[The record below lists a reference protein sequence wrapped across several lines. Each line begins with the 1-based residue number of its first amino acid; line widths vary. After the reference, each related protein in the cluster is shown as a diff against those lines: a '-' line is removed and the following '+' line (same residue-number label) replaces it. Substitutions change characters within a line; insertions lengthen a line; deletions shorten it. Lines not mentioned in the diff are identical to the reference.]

1 MHLDYGSKSAPPTGV
16 LTPTSVVVG
25 QLLIETCVTYST
37 CMHCVASLESLA
49 QRVIQTS
56 AISTRGVG
64 SCSMHIESRPALNIS
79 GGMAICCHLHG
90 DNVCCAAPKQS
101 IMMALAAY
109 AATPFL
115 IEGM

>member
-25 QLLIETCVTYST
+25 QLLIETCVTYLHAVCCISGEFST
-37 CMHCVASLESLA
+37 EFYPNKCYL
-49 QRVIQTS
+49 
-56 AISTRGVG
+56 STRGVG

-79 GGMAICCHLHG
+79 GGTAICCHLHG
-90 DNVCCAAPKQS
+90 DNVCCTAPKQS